1 MRFILASAAT
11 GFFAWLSYSVYT
23 GAFADAERTGETVES
38 IKAAIFRS
46 ADAYGVNTSALAILG
61 FGAFF
66 AFMVIAIGPRS
77 DDP

>member
-1 MRFILASAAT
+1 MRFTLASLAT
-11 GFFAWLSYSVYT
+11 GFCAWLSYSIYT
-23 GAFADAERTGETVES
+23 GAFADASREGETVEAVQ
-38 IKAAIFRS
+38 AAIFRS
-46 ADAYGVNTSALAILG
+46 ADAYGVNVSALAILG